1 MKKLI
6 TPINIAIFFWGLMLI
21 AISQLYPDY
30 TRYYLYLS
38 IAVIVPVTIVNLV
51 KEKKEDKLNNTE
63 NFKFSIYRMFFM
75 VVILCVF
82 FFITKQNHI

>member
-1 MKKLI
+1 MKKII

-38 IAVIVPVTIVNLV
+38 IAVIVPISIVNLV

-63 NFKFSIYRMFFM
+63 NFKFSIYRMLFM

>member
-1 MKKLI
+1 
-6 TPINIAIFFWGLMLI
+6 MLI

-38 IAVIVPVTIVNLV
+38 IAVIVPVSIVNLV

-63 NFKFSIYRMFFM
+63 NFKFSIYRMLFM
-75 VVILCVF
+75 AVILCVF

>member
-6 TPINIAIFFWGLMLI
+6 TPINIAIFFWGLILI

-38 IAVIVPVTIVNLV
+38 IAVIVPLTIVNLV

-63 NFKFSIYRMFFM
+63 NFKFSIYRMLFM

-82 FFITKQNHI
+82 FFITKQNHL

>member
-38 IAVIVPVTIVNLV
+38 IAVIVPVSIVNLV

-63 NFKFSIYRMFFM
+63 NFKFSIYRMLFM

>member
-38 IAVIVPVTIVNLV
+38 IAVIVPVSIVNLV
-51 KEKKEDKLNNTE
+51 KEKKEVKLNNTE
-63 NFKFSIYRMFFM
+63 NFKFSIYRMLFM

>member
-6 TPINIAIFFWGLMLI
+6 TPINIAIFFWGLILI

-51 KEKKEDKLNNTE
+51 KEKKKTSLIIQKTLNFQFTE
-63 NFKFSIYRMFFM
+63 CYLWLLFFVFSF
-75 VVILCVF
+75 L
-82 FFITKQNHI
+82 